1 MAGNG
6 DIKDHQ
12 ATFDFFMSLL
22 KVSTVIT
29 IVVAAFVIW
38 LIAA

>member
-6 DIKDHQ
+6 DIQDHKS
-12 ATFDFFMSLL
+12 TYDFFMSLL
-22 KVSTVIT
+22 KVGTGIT
-29 IVVAAFVIW
+29 IVVTAFVIW